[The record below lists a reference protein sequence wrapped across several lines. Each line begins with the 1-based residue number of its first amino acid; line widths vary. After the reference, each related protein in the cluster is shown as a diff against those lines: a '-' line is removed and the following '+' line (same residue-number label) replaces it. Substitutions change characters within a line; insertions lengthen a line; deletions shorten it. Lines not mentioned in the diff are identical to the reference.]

1 MTISRYLIVLVV
13 ASVLTGCSMADLTS
27 SIKGNYYIETG
38 DYEVAEESFRKI
50 VINDP
55 DNATNHYYL
64 GRFLLAQDKIQ
75 EALLHFQKATAID
88 QNDSDYNFWLGVAY
102 GEKGNLKAER
112 LQYER
117 TLKLSSSYTK
127 ARLYLGHSQLRS
139 GELANALKSYDKVL
153 DVIPT
158 NAAALYNRALILDL
172 QKKKRDAKE
181 AWQEYLKWFP
191 AGLHSIQ
198 AADHL
203 NILGDYRYE
212 NHFIGIRTVTLKE
225 IRFQKRS
232 DKVSV
237 DAIASLRLIGT
248 IVSNLERGNL
258 QIVVY
263 GVDYRI
269 SAQRR
274 ANELRKKI
282 LELSPGLTPDRVW
295 VSWFNQAEVFTKN
308 GKENIKN
315 NSVRFFLTD
324 WK

>member
-13 ASVLTGCSMADLTS
+13 ASVIAGCSMADLTS
-27 SIKGNYYIETG
+27 SVKGNYYIETG

-75 EALLHFQKATAID
+75 EALPHFQKATAID

-112 LQYER
+112 FQYER

-139 GELANALKSYDKVL
+139 GELTNALKSYDKVL

-172 QKKKRDAKE
+172 QKKKRDAKK

-203 NILGDYRYE
+203 NILGDYSYE

-237 DAIASLRLIGT
+237 DAISSLRLIGA

-263 GVDYRI
+263 EVDFRK
-269 SAQRR
+269 SAERR
-274 ANELRKKI
+274 ANELRKKV
-282 LELSPGLTPDRVW
+282 LVLSPDLSPDRVL
-295 VSWFNQAEVFTKN
+295 VSWFNQAEVFTKK

>member
-1 MTISRYLIVLVV
+1 MTILRYLITLAV

-38 DYEVAEESFRKI
+38 DYAAAEETFRQI
-50 VINDP
+50 VKNYP

-64 GRFLLAQDKIQ
+64 GRFLLAQDKIP
-75 EALLHFQKATAID
+75 EALRHFQKALGID
-88 QNDSDYNFWLGVAY
+88 KNDTDYNFWLGVAY
-102 GEKGNLKAER
+102 GEINNLKAER

-117 TLKLSSSYTK
+117 TLKLNGSYTK

-139 GELANALKSYDKVL
+139 GELTNALKSYDKVL
-153 DVIPT
+153 AVIPT

-172 QKKKRDAKE
+172 HKKRDDAKK
-181 AWQEYLKWFP
+181 AWLEYLKWFP
-191 AGLHSIQ
+191 AGIHSIQ
-198 AADHL
+198 AANHL
-203 NILGDYRYE
+203 NNLGDYSYE

-237 DAIASLRLIGT
+237 DAISSLRLIGT

-263 GVDYRI
+263 EDDYRI

-295 VSWFNQAEVFTKN
+295 ISWFNQAEIFTKN
-308 GKENIKN
+308 SNKNIKN